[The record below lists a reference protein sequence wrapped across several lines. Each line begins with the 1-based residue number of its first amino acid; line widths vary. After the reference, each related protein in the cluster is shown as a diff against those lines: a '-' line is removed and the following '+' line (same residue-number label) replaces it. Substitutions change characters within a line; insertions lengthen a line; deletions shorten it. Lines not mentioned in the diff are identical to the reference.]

1 MDHMEIKICKN
12 ILKLRKEQ
20 QLTQAQ
26 VAEYLGVSPQAVS
39 KWEVEAAVPDVY
51 LLPKIAYLFDVSLD
65 MLFGTSNIKHA
76 ELLVSKY
83 ILINSDKN
91 YKEAIEAVDTLL
103 NLDSR
108 DMKALSLLCKIE
120 HNKAFEYLEKSRS
133 ACDRLLDVSK
143 GVDKNWE
150 NSAKVQ
156 LIRFKNLFGEYTYL
170 DDYMTAFELSGSV
183 EDFNYLLIALGQSH
197 QYQETLRWGETYID
211 HFSEEEKQLVYP
223 NLMNA
228 SVMLN
233 NKTLSIELFEKIIRH
248 NKEVPQ
254 VFNAW
259 WLKWLLHTKLGDA
272 LEAETCK
279 DELLKQIHHQGYN
292 DFTLERLKNR
302 LLGKSVQNYNVL

>member
-1 MDHMEIKICKN
+1 
-12 ILKLRKEQ
+12 
-20 QLTQAQ
+20 
-26 VAEYLGVSPQAVS
+26 
-39 KWEVEAAVPDVY
+39 
-51 LLPKIAYLFDVSLD
+51 
-65 MLFGTSNIKHA
+65 
-76 ELLVSKY
+76 
-83 ILINSDKN
+83 
-91 YKEAIEAVDTLL
+91 
-103 NLDSR
+103 
-108 DMKALSLLCKIE
+108 
-120 HNKAFEYLEKSRS
+120 
-133 ACDRLLDVSK
+133 
-143 GVDKNWE
+143 
-150 NSAKVQ
+150 
-156 LIRFKNLFGEYTYL
+156 
-170 DDYMTAFELSGSV
+170 MTAFELSGSV